1 MAHKMRYVSVRFC
14 WSAHGDDKFYNVEM
28 PVNWSVLVG
37 MCVYRLFYNGVFSI
51 QIVVA
56 FIVDDDSYGA
66 FTMHVHLNMS
76 LAICAAGKQTKNGY

>member
-1 MAHKMRYVSVRFC
+1 
-14 WSAHGDDKFYNVEM
+14 
-28 PVNWSVLVG
+28 

-66 FTMHVHLNMS
+66 FTMHVHLNLS
-76 LAICAAGKQTKNGY
+76 LSICAAEKQTKKWVLTEFNRKMISFN